1 MLLQRL
7 KVLRGVGGQ
16 LRFGL
21 PPQLEVLEYTAGSA
35 TSTRSVEFNS
45 IHLDA
50 AAEAICCLP
59 KLSFLRVQ
67 HSLTPYLPFS
77 FVSGLPPNLWVSH
90 GLVFHDKVC
99 SCRQPVALHAKSTRD
114 NIYIAAGI
122 H

>member
-16 LRFGL
+16 LPFGL
-21 PPQLEVLEYTAGSA
+21 PPLLEVLEYSAGSA
-35 TSTRSVEFNS
+35 TSTLPCSAEFS
-45 IHLDA
+45 STHLDA
-50 AAEAICCLP
+50 VAEAICRLP

-90 GLVFHDKVC
+90 GLVFKNKIC
-99 SCRQPVALHAKSTRD
+99 SC
-114 NIYIAAGI
+114 
-122 H
+122 